1 LGERVRLT
9 ARQAA
14 GLVELSF
21 LALGCSPDSA
31 MAPGRDQVAAMPSTE
46 AQCLAVPSTEA
57 TTESGLVRTRLAAV
71 LLGEGRLSGFIC
83 LMREG
88 QRWQL
93 RLAPAPGPL
102 TE

>member
-1 LGERVRLT
+1 MRFT
-9 ARQAA
+9 ARYAA
-14 GLVELSF
+14 VLVGLPV

-31 MAPGRDQVAAMPSTE
+31 MAPERDQVAAMPSIE
-46 AQCLAVPSTEA
+46 AQCLAVPSAEV

-71 LLGEGRLSGFIC
+71 LLGERGPSGIIC

-93 RLAPAPGPL
+93 RLAPGPGPL

>member
-1 LGERVRLT
+1 MRFT
-9 ARQAA
+9 ARYAA
-14 GLVELSF
+14 VLVGLPV
-21 LALGCSPDSA
+21 LALGCAPDSA

-46 AQCLAVPSTEA
+46 AQCLAVPSAEV

-71 LLGEGRLSGFIC
+71 LLGEGRPSGFIC
-83 LMREG
+83 LMQEG

-93 RLAPAPGPL
+93 RLAPASGPL